1 MELFLL
7 FPKEE
12 QMSSFYQNDM
22 NISTISNFFKG
33 RDKINNFER
42 LLFINKA
49 RGVDQQFYEW
59 SL

>member
-12 QMSSFYQNDM
+12 QMSSFYQNDI

-49 RGVDQQFYEW
+49 RGVDQQFYE
-59 SL
+59 